1 MLKLEQLSK
10 TYHSEYDVE
19 CSQSMIARCGK
30 RSLKYIEVNFFSSSK
45 NKSKGVTFDEKSK
58 SKLLSMFGNIA
69 RLCWKSTRR
78 DFS

>member
-10 TYHSEYDVE
+10 TYQSEYDVD

-30 RSLKYIEVNFFSSSK
+30 RSQKYNEVNFFSSSK
-45 NKSKGVTFDEKSK
+45 NRVKGGRLTRKAN